1 MTIDANALLRTLG
14 GTLSGAGG
22 SGKIS
27 GAAGGA
33 EAKATGGL
41 DFANLLAKARAGEI
55 HSGIKVSAARDAGLQ
70 LNDEQLTR
78 LSAAAD
84 LAEANGIGRG
94 LFLIDGKQVVMDVG
108 TRQVLGE
115 VTASQA
121 GVVEGVDGVVSVP
134 TVAQGGSASA
144 ATIAP
149 GAGLAQMS
157 NASLLNALAQRGTQA
172 A

>member
-1 MTIDANALLRTLG
+1 
-14 GTLSGAGG
+14 
-22 SGKIS
+22 
-27 GAAGGA
+27 
-33 EAKATGGL
+33 
-41 DFANLLAKARAGEI
+41 
-55 HSGIKVSAARDAGLQ
+55 
-70 LNDEQLTR
+70 
-78 LSAAAD
+78 
-84 LAEANGIGRG
+84 
-94 LFLIDGKQVVMDVG
+94 MDVG

-134 TVAQGGSASA
+134 TMAQGGSASA